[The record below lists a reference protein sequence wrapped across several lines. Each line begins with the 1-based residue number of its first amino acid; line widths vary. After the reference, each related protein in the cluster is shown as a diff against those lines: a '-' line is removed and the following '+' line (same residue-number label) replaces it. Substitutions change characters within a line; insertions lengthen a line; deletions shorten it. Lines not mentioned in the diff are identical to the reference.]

1 MKKEEM
7 RRMFLSKVEEMVT
20 LYNEGDIHRSQKC
33 YEYLMGF
40 CESIGTDFTCSLQDA
55 ISILKSQCVGV
66 LDTAK
71 YNNYVGNLL

>member
-7 RRMFLSKVEEMVT
+7 GRLFLSKVEEMVT
-20 LYNEGDIHRSQKC
+20 LYNEGDLQGSQKC

-40 CESIGTDFTCSLQDA
+40 CESSTTDFTRSLQDA
-55 ISILKSQCVGV
+55 MSILKSQCVGV

-71 YNNYVGNLL
+71 YNCYMRG

>member
-7 RRMFLSKVEEMVT
+7 RRLFLSKVEEMVT

-40 CESIGTDFTCSLQDA
+40 CESSGIDFSHSLQDA
-55 ISILKSQCVGV
+55 IIILKSKCVGV

-71 YNNYVGNLL
+71 YNNYLGN

>member
-1 MKKEEM
+1 MKKEET
-7 RRMFLSKVEEMVT
+7 RRVFISKVEEMVT

-40 CESIGTDFTCSLQDA
+40 CESSGADFTCSLQDA
-55 ISILKSQCVGV
+55 ISILKSQSVGV

-71 YNNYVGNLL
+71 YNCYMRG

>member
-1 MKKEEM
+1 MKKEDM
-7 RRMFLSKVEEMVT
+7 RKLFLSKVEEMVT
-20 LYNEGDIHRSQKC
+20 AYNEGDVIQSQKC

-40 CESIGTDFTCSLQDA
+40 CESSGTDFTCSLQDA

-71 YNNYVGNLL
+71 YNCYMRG